1 MLGTLSHSLRHENA
15 KLDALTHTHV
25 CTRQSKAECEKKTW
39 ASDTYVRYVMLRAD
53 EIKETG
59 ESDSGKLIFDVNVK
73 FMWKCN
79 APIINIFD
87 R

>member
-39 ASDTYVRYVMLRAD
+39 ASDTYVRYVMLRAHD
-53 EIKETG
+53 RRSAKRFGQLVEIITILPRIK
-59 ESDSGKLIFDVNVK
+59 
-73 FMWKCN
+73 
-79 APIINIFD
+79 
-87 R
+87 